1 MRSFPLRRDLGLQL
15 LALWLLFVLL
25 VVVAVFV
32 FEFVASRRL
41 EADIKAADLALARA
55 VAQETDA
62 AMGNALLAV
71 QQLGTF
77 PAVLTADRAEMDT
90 LFGILFTARS
100 DVNLIYRLSEQGIML
115 YHYPV
120 APGSTVGNDF
130 SFRDYFQAAQI
141 SRAPF
146 VSKGRISPTTDQP
159 VATAVMPLWTNDDQF
174 LGVVGTNLKLQDLST
189 SLANIASHYRPEEQ
203 FQILI
208 LDASGQIIAHP
219 LANRLLQDAMPT
231 MPGVLSALQGGQSG
245 NLIDNDEA
253 GTEMLYSYVP
263 INSVGWGVVITRPTA
278 VAFATPAAF
287 RRGAIAT
294 VVLFLLGGVLF
305 WLVLSRRVVRPLE
318 QLATFS
324 QEIGQKTDAVAAHQP
339 LLQTLTERPD
349 QMGHLTRSLKRM
361 QQAIE
366 ARLNELSILL
376 QTSTAVVSSL
386 EVEVVLN
393 SILEQAENL
402 LDVQMCAIFA
412 YDEGKDKF
420 RVTASRGLPAWYAE
434 TAIVDPDDPSSVTM
448 RAIHSGQPIQISD
461 TETNP
466 SFKARRQRAQVTGF
480 RSVLAVPLNTQ
491 HAPPSALLA
500 FRPDPHVFT
509 DREIN
514 LLFSFANHAAMAI
527 ENATLYAR
535 SDMQL
540 QEQTRRL
547 ESLIQSMQDGLI
559 LEDLQGK
566 VLYANRRLAEWVNLP
581 MASIPGQSV
590 AEVMDRLLLR
600 ARDREG
606 VETAVAA
613 ILAGNGNRQIEF
625 ALDAEEGRR
634 YLRLKLFEV
643 TDSRNTPMGRG
654 RIVQDITQ
662 RHELDRMKSSL
673 ISTVSHELR
682 TPLAAIKGYT
692 TTLLADDVEWDS
704 KSQREFL
711 DIISL
716 ETDHLTRLVSDL
728 LDMSRIEAGNLTV
741 SRLACDLN
749 ALIKEA
755 VLHAH
760 SQPAERLQLDIPP
773 DLPSLFADPQRIT
786 AVLRNLIENAAKYSP
801 ADTPITLTAHCKDGQ
816 IVVAIRDEGPGIPA
830 AHSEH
835 IFSSFYRLEN
845 GLARQTTGA
854 GLGLSISRGFIQAHG
869 GKIWLE
875 PVETG
880 TCIAFSLP
888 EYAPEENRATMHALK
903 GREVE

>member
-25 VVVAVFV
+25 VIVAVFV
-32 FEFVASRRL
+32 FESVASNRL

-62 AMGNALLAV
+62 AMGNALSAV
-71 QQLGTF
+71 QQLATF
-77 PAVLTADRAEMDT
+77 PAVLAADPAEMDT
-90 LFGILFTARS
+90 LFAILFTARS
-100 DVNLIYRLSEQGIML
+100 DINLIYRLTDQGIML

-120 APGSTVGNDF
+120 APGSTVGTDF
-130 SFRDYFQAAQI
+130 SFRDYFQTALT
-141 SRAPF
+141 SHAPF
-146 VSKGRISPTTDQP
+146 VSKGRISPTTNQP
-159 VATAVMPLWTNDDQF
+159 VATAVMPLWASDGTF
-174 LGVVGTNLKLQDLST
+174 LGVVGTNLKLQELST
-189 SLANIASHYRPEEQ
+189 SLANIARDYRPEEQ

-219 LANRLLQDAMPT
+219 QAERLLQDATPSL
-231 MPGVLSALQGGQSG
+231 PGVFAALQAGQSG
-245 NLIDNDEA
+245 NLIATDE
-253 GTEMLYSYVP
+253 TDQEMLYSYVP
-263 INSVGWGVVITRPTA
+263 IRSVGWGVVVTRPTA

-287 RRGAIAT
+287 RRGALAT

-305 WLVLSRRVVRPLE
+305 WLILSRRVVRPLE

-339 LLQTLTERPD
+339 LLHTLTERPD
-349 QMGHLTRSLKRM
+349 QMGHLTRSLRRM

-376 QTSTAVVSSL
+376 KTSTAVVSSL
-386 EVEVVLN
+386 DVDVVLN

-402 LDVQMCAIFA
+402 LNVQMCAIFA
-412 YDEGKDKF
+412 FDESKGIF
-420 RVTASRGLPAWYAE
+420 RVTASRGLPDWYAE

-466 SFKARRQRAQVTGF
+466 SFVARRQRAQVSGY

-547 ESLIQSMQDGLI
+547 EALIQSMQDGLI

-566 VLYANRRLAEWVNLP
+566 VLYANRRLAEWVRLP
-581 MASIPGQSV
+581 QASLPGQPV
-590 AEVMDRLLLR
+590 ADVMDRLLDQ
-600 ARDREG
+600 AQDRER
-606 VETAVAA
+606 VATAVAA
-613 ILAGNGNRQIEF
+613 ALAGDNGQRVEF
-625 ALDAEEGRR
+625 ALDTDEGRR
-634 YLRLKLFEV
+634 YLRLKLFAV
-643 TDSRNTPMGRG
+643 TDSHSTPIGRG

-682 TPLAAIKGYT
+682 TPLAAIKGYAS
-692 TTLLADDVEWDS
+692 TLLADDVEWDS
-704 KSQREFL
+704 QSQREFL
-711 DIISL
+711 GIISL
-716 ETDHLTRLVSDL
+716 ETDHLSQLVSDL

-741 SRLACDLN
+741 TRLACDLHE
-749 ALIKEA
+749 LLDEA
-755 VLHAH
+755 VQHAH
-760 SQPAERLQLDIPP
+760 SQPGARLRLDLPP
-773 DLPSLFADPQRIT
+773 DLPPLFVDPQRMT

-801 ADTPITLTAHCKDGQ
+801 PESPITVSARCEVDQFIITVQ
-816 IVVAIRDEGPGIPA
+816 DEGPGIPA
-830 AHSEH
+830 DHSER
-835 IFSSFYRLEN
+835 IFSSFYRIDN
-845 GLARQTTGA
+845 GMSRQTAGA
-854 GLGLSISRGFIQAHG
+854 GLGLAISRGFIQAHG

-875 PVETG
+875 PVAQG
-880 TCIAFSLP
+880 TCIALSLP
-888 EYAPEENRATMHALK
+888 QNVSEEAA
-903 GREVE
+903 

>member
-25 VVVAVFV
+25 VVVAVLV
-32 FEFVASRRL
+32 FESVASRRL

-62 AMGNALLAV
+62 AMGNALSAV
-71 QQLGTF
+71 QKLATF
-77 PAVLTADRAEMDT
+77 PAVQSANISEMDT

-120 APGSTVGNDF
+120 APGSTVGTDF
-130 SFRDYFQAAQI
+130 SFRDYFQTALASQV
-141 SRAPF
+141 PF
-146 VSKGRISPTTDQP
+146 VSEGRISPTTNQP
-159 VATAVMPLWTNDDQF
+159 VATAVMPIWRGDGQF
-174 LGVVGTNLKLQDLST
+174 LGVVGTNLKLQELST
-189 SLANIASHYRPEEQ
+189 SLANIARDYRADEQ

-219 LANRLLQDAMPT
+219 QAERLLQDGRAAL
-231 MPGVLSALQGGQSG
+231 PGVFAALQAGQSG
-245 NLIDNDEA
+245 NLIADDEA
-253 GTEMLYSYVP
+253 GRETLHSYVP
-263 INSVGWGVVITRPTA
+263 ISSVGWGVVVTRPTA

-287 RRGAIAT
+287 RRGALAT
-294 VVLFLLGGVLF
+294 VLLFLLGGVLF

-339 LLQTLTERPD
+339 LLQSLTDRPD
-349 QMGHLTRSLKRM
+349 QMGHLTRSLRRM

-386 EVEVVLN
+386 ETDVVLN
-393 SILEQAENL
+393 SILEQVESLMN
-402 LDVQMCAIFA
+402 VQMCAIFA
-412 YDEGKDKF
+412 YDEAKGNF
-420 RVTASRGLPAWYAE
+420 RVTASRGLPAWYAA

-448 RAIHSGQPIQISD
+448 RAIHSNLPVQISD

-466 SFKARRQRAQVTGF
+466 SFAARRQRAKISGY

-547 ESLIQSMQDGLI
+547 EALIQSMQDGLI

-566 VLYANRRLAEWVNLP
+566 VVYANRRLTEWVDLP
-581 MASIPGQSV
+581 MEAIPGQLV
-590 AEVMDRLLLR
+590 VEVMGRLLHR
-600 ARDREG
+600 AVEKEK
-606 VETAVAA
+606 VETAVAS
-613 ILAGNGNRQIEF
+613 ILAGNANRQTEF
-625 ALDAEEGRR
+625 ALDTNEGRR

-643 TDSRNTPMGRG
+643 TDSQQTPIGRG

-673 ISTVSHELR
+673 VSTVSHELR
-682 TPLAAIKGYT
+682 TPLAAIKGYA

-704 KSQREFL
+704 QSQREFL
-711 DIISL
+711 GIISL

-728 LDMSRIEAGNLTV
+728 LDMSRIEAGNLTM
-741 SRLACDLN
+741 SKLACDL
-749 ALIKEA
+749 AVLIHEA
-755 VLHAH
+755 VQHAH
-760 SQPAERLQLDIPP
+760 SQPADRLQLDIPG
-773 DLPSLFADPQRIT
+773 DLPPLFVDPQRIT

-801 ADTPITLTAHCKDGQ
+801 ADAPIQITAHCEKGQMIVKIKDQ
-816 IVVAIRDEGPGIPA
+816 GPGIPS
-830 AHSEH
+830 AHGER
-835 IFSSFYRLEN
+835 IFNSFYRIEN
-845 GLARQTTGA
+845 GLVRQSAGA
-854 GLGLSISRGFIQAHG
+854 GLGLSISRGFVQAHG

-875 PVETG
+875 PTESG

-888 EYAPEENRATMHALK
+888 EYV
-903 GREVE
+903 REIGD